1 MKMLQSKNDVQ
12 KDPFLLL
19 GYGVN
24 AYFASMLH
32 MAKMFGMITLFCIPV
47 YMIYSQNEAK
57 TFEGGAA
64 YALNKF
70 TLGNLGGASVQ
81 CFT

>member
-1 MKMLQSKNDVQ
+1 MLQSKTDVQ

-32 MAKMFGMITLFCIPV
+32 MAKMFAMVTLFCLPIYAV
-47 YMIYSQNEAK
+47 YSKNEAK
-57 TFEGGAA
+57 AFEGGSM
-64 YALNKF
+64 YALNQF